1 MESSLANDHGSD
13 STRSLVL
20 FVIISLIS
28 YNFIYIIY
36 KREREGGEKEDYSSS
51 TPRRIETCDR
61 LVKLVLKNPPIS
73 AFP

>member
-36 KREREGGEKEDYSSS
+36 KRERKGGGRKK
-51 TPRRIETCDR
+51 IIVQAL
-61 LVKLVLKNPPIS
+61 LVASKLAIDS
-73 AFP
+73 

>member
-36 KREREGGEKEDYSSS
+36 KREREGGGRKK
-51 TPRRIETCDR
+51 IIVQAL
-61 LVKLVLKNPPIS
+61 LVASKLAIDS
-73 AFP
+73 